1 MNLEPINQIQLYGLT
16 KSLDE
21 LIHLHDINKLPSKIL
36 LSGQKGIGKCT
47 LAYHLINYVL
57 SHEEDNAYDKNTYQ
71 INIKNRSFKL
81 VKNGTS
87 SNFNLIDVKPEK
99 KSVDVSQIRDLINLM
114 NKSSFNNKPRFILID
129 NIEYLNLN
137 SINALLKFLEEPNQ
151 NVYFILIHNNSKILK
166 TLKSRCL
173 PFKLFLTNKESCD
186 ITKKIF
192 QTDISNKINLELINY
207 YFTPGNIVKLVDFFD
222 KSNFKLKDLRLKE
235 LLELIIKEKIYK
247 NNLHIK
253 LMLYEFIEFFLVR
266 SSFSTKNLYYNYFIN
281 QIDNLKKFNLDEDSF
296 YIEFKSKILNG

>member
-1 MNLEPINQIQLYGLT
+1 MNLEPINQIKLYGLT

-21 LIHLHDINKLPSKIL
+21 LFHLYDLNKLPSKIL

-166 TLKSRCL
+166 TLKS
-173 PFKLFLTNKESCD
+173 
-186 ITKKIF
+186 I
-192 QTDISNKINLELINY
+192 
-207 YFTPGNIVKLVDFFD
+207 
-222 KSNFKLKDLRLKE
+222 
-235 LLELIIKEKIYK
+235 
-247 NNLHIK
+247 
-253 LMLYEFIEFFLVR
+253 
-266 SSFSTKNLYYNYFIN
+266 
-281 QIDNLKKFNLDEDSF
+281 
-296 YIEFKSKILNG
+296 